1 MILFNEKKHEYTVN
15 DEVYKSTSKW
25 IEGFTKP
32 FNKEFIAGRVAKR
45 DNVELGFVLDMWAL
59 KNSFAIDYG
68 NAVDKAIEYYIKFNE
83 LPTHKHLLVVV
94 EAFKKLY
101 DREKLVAQMVVYDK
115 KIKVAGTTDVLE
127 KLGNKEVNIIDVK
140 SNGAFRKVGYNK
152 FLPPFNYMKDG
163 SLNKAKLQLSMYE
176 YLAECNGLTVKEK
189 KILWWTGEEFDVIK
203 VDSVDI
209 SEAIKVGNI

>member
-101 DREKLVAQMVVYDK
+101 DREKLVAQMVMYDK

-127 KLGNKEVNIIDVK
+127 KLGNKEVNIIDIK
-140 SNGAFRKVGYNK
+140 SNGDFRKVGYNK
-152 FLPPFNYMKDG
+152 FLPPFNFMKDG
-163 SLNKAKLQLSMYE
+163 SLNKTRLQLSVYK
-176 YLAECNGLTVKEK
+176 YLAECNGLIVKKLEV
-189 KILWWTGEEFDVIK
+189 LWWQGSGFDRIPIEP
-203 VDSVDI
+203 VDI
-209 SEAIKVGNI
+209 SKGLKVV